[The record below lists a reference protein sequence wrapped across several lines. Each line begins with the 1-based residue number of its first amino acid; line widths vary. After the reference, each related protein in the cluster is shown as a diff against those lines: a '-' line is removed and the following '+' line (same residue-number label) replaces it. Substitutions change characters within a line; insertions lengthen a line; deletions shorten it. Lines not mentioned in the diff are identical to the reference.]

1 MTDADSND
9 LRLLVRLHY
18 GLAVLTALFPLVTI
32 PLLAASVELLTP
44 AASQAEASSGA
55 AFAEDSADQLW
66 QDALAKIA
74 LGGVAAIAA
83 VCLVHAVVLGYIARQ
98 IASRRRWRLV
108 MVFSA
113 LHLIN
118 VPLGTAL
125 SIFTF
130 VVLGRSGVK
139 EAFVQR

>member
-18 GLAVLTALFPLVTI
+18 GLAVLTALFSLVTI

-44 AASQAEASSGA
+44 AGSSAEASSGA
-55 AFAEDSADQLW
+55 AFAEDSAERLW
-66 QDALAKIA
+66 QNALGKIA

-83 VCLVHAVVLGYIARQ
+83 VCLVHAAVLGYVGRQ
-98 IASRRRWRLV
+98 IASRRRWRLI
-108 MVFSA
+108 MVFST

>member
-1 MTDADSND
+1 MTDADSSD

-44 AASQAEASSGA
+44 ASSSAEAPAGA
-55 AFAEDSADQLW
+55 AFAEDSADRLW
-66 QDALAKIA
+66 QDALGKIA

-83 VCLVHAVVLGYIARQ
+83 VCLIHAAVLCYVGKQ
-98 IASRRRWRLV
+98 IALRRRWRLV

-130 VVLGRSGVK
+130 VVLRRGGVK

>member
-18 GLAVLTALFPLVTI
+18 GLAALTALFPLVTI
-32 PLLAASVELLTP
+32 PLLCAGVELLTP
-44 AASQAEASSGA
+44 ATGSTETSFGA
-55 AFAEDSADQLW
+55 AFAEDSADRLW
-66 QDALAKIA
+66 QNALGKIA
-74 LGGVAAIAA
+74 LGGVAAVAA
-83 VCLVHAVVLGYIARQ
+83 VCLVHAAVLWYVGRQ
-98 IASRRRWRLV
+98 IALRRRWWLA

-113 LHLIN
+113 LHVVN

-125 SIFTF
+125 SVFAF
-130 VVLGRSGVK
+130 VVLGRNGVK